1 MAADKY
7 DFFFLGCWNNDDEIP
22 DHRKQVLDLIEANTG
37 ENKYDFGLF
46 LGDNIYKTKLKTK
59 SLTETGAPIE
69 VVTSTGAP
77 AQSKIVTSANNSPKG
92 SPVKVFTPPE
102 GTPVETI
109 PPPKGF
115 PKGGSRKK
123 KMKRRK
129 KTKKIRGGGKGI
141 KNKVFN
147 KATFDFL
154 VSMIKKGNIGGKPIY
169 FINGN
174 HDIEY
179 CIPEQ
184 IEKIKPLLKL
194 YNLIPN
200 NKVILPEDPIKYTNQ
215 NYISKHLDTNNGIS
229 RFLHVE
235 LSKILKEEGFNK
247 WIILCGHIPLGS
259 VKMKRADAS
268 KKGTVTQSFVTLD
281 TVMKALANTG
291 YRKFLYLCADTHN
304 FQVNEIVNSKDLEIK
319 SGQLLLENQ
328 NHKVKGNNINSINN
342 VSDIPES
349 DLRIP
354 EIVAGT
360 GGADPDFVEAIRYPF
375 HHPLRNTRRNNEIG
389 LICHMYKPS
398 YGFCD
403 IKIEENLVSVR
414 YHQLVG
420 NKEFISEVL
429 IQNENPTRNS
439 KIQIV
444 QDEIL
449 TSKKIK
455 LEERTAL
462 KFEYLC
468 EQPK

>member
-1 MAADKY
+1 METEKY
-7 DFFFLGCWNNDDEIP
+7 DFFFLGCWNNDDEIL
-22 DHRKQVLDLIEANTG
+22 DHRKQVLDLIEANTL

-59 SLTETGAPIE
+59 STVTGAKAE
-69 VVTSTGAP
+69 VVSPLKGAP
-77 AQSKIVTSANNSPKG
+77 AQSTEVHSANNSTEGAPANVVLPSRG
-92 SPVKVFTPPE
+92 SSNSS
-102 GTPVETI
+102 
-109 PPPKGF
+109 

-129 KTKKIRGGGKGI
+129 KSKKIRGGGKGI

-154 VSMIKKGNIGGKPIY
+154 VSMIKEGNIGGKPIY

-174 HDIEY
+174 HDIED

-184 IEKIKPLLKL
+184 IEKIKPLLGL
-194 YNLIPN
+194 DNLIPN

-215 NYISKHLDTNNGIS
+215 NYIMIFLNTNKGIS
-229 RFLHVE
+229 KFLRDE
-235 LSKILKEEGFNK
+235 LSKIIKPDFNK

-259 VKMKRADAS
+259 VKMKKADATEE

-319 SGQLLLENQ
+319 SGQLLLKNQ
-328 NHKVKGNNINSINN
+328 NHKVKRSHSNSISN
-342 VSDIPES
+342 VPELPES
-349 DLRIP
+349 DLKIP

-360 GGADPDFVEAIRYPF
+360 GGADPDYVEAIRYPF

-414 YHQLVG
+414 YHQLVEEE
-420 NKEFISEVL
+420 EFVSEVF
-429 IQNENPTRNS
+429 IQNKNS
-439 KIQIV
+439 KENSSISFSK
-444 QDEIL
+444 L
-449 TSKKIK
+449 TGKIIK
-455 LEERTAL
+455 LEKRTGL
-462 KFEYLC
+462 KVKDLC
-468 EQPK
+468 DQPK

>member
-1 MAADKY
+1 MARDNY
-7 DFFFLGCWNNDDEIP
+7 DFFFLGCWNNDDEDF
-22 DHRKQVLDLIEANTG
+22 DHRKQVLDLIEANTR
-37 ENKYDFGLF
+37 ENEYDFGLF
-46 LGDNIYKTKLKTK
+46 LGDNIYKTKLPEKKISKT
-59 SLTETGAPIE
+59 E
-69 VVTSTGAP
+69 GAP
-77 AQSKIVTSANNSPKG
+77 AERISKGATAEIISKGATAERISKGAPAERISKVNRTNEEIVTNNSR
-92 SPVKVFTPPE
+92 
-102 GTPVETI
+102 
-109 PPPKGF
+109 
-115 PKGGSRKK
+115 GGSRKK

-129 KTKKIRGGGKGI
+129 KTKKIRGGGKGK

-154 VSMIKKGNIGGKPIY
+154 VYMIRKGNIGSKPIY

-174 HDIEY
+174 HDIED
-179 CIPEQ
+179 CIPDQ
-184 IEKIKPLLKL
+184 IEKIKTSLKFD
-194 YNLIPN
+194 NLIPN
-200 NKVILPEDPIKYTNQ
+200 NEVILPGLPIKYTNQ
-215 NYISKHLDTNNGIS
+215 NYIMIFLDTNNGIS

-268 KKGTVTQSFVTLD
+268 KKGTVTQSLKTLD

-304 FQVNEIVNSKDLEIK
+304 FQVNEIVDNLEIK

-342 VSDIPES
+342 VSDIPDS

-360 GGADPDFVEAIRYPF
+360 GGADPDFVEAITYPF
-375 HHPLRNTRRNNEIG
+375 HHPLRNSRRNNKIG

-403 IKIEENLVSVR
+403 IKIGEKLVSVR

-420 NKEFISEVL
+420 NEEIISEVF
-429 IQNENPTRNS
+429 IQNKNSRENSNILFSKPTE
-439 KIQIV
+439 KVI
-444 QDEIL
+444 EL
-449 TSKKIK
+449 IK
-455 LEERTAL
+455 RDRKEV
-462 KFEYLC
+462 KNLC